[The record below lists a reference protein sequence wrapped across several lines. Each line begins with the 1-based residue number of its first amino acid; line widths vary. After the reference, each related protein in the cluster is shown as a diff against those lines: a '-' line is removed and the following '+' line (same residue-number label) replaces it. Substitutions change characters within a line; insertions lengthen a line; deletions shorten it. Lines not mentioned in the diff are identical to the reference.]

1 MLEGCLACLSRT
13 LARGEARPT
22 LNAKVDT
29 HTHCHR
35 PVAHARRYHP
45 DNLKR
50 PEKEGLP
57 KPVTGPGPI
66 DEITQLDQR
75 MSGAWGHKLCCEAP
89 FGPNETTTRIKGHI
103 TNKVGSS
110 WDRTIT
116 VERGTS
122 TMCSAMY
129 GGSLVERSFS
139 ALANEGVG
147 SLKKM

>member
-1 MLEGCLACLSRT
+1 MFR
-13 LARGEARPT
+13 
-22 LNAKVDT
+22 
-29 HTHCHR
+29 
-35 PVAHARRYHP
+35 AHAVRRHPHAFFVLVPLVCRYHP

-57 KPVTGPGPI
+57 KPVTGPAPI

-75 MSGAWGHKLCCEAP
+75 MTGAWGHKLCCEAP

-129 GGSLVERSFS
+129 GGSLLERSFS